1 MEQVDSPGQ
10 FSLRGGI
17 VDIFS
22 VLYDQP
28 IRIEFFDDEIDS
40 LRFFDIETQRSLDK
54 VQEVNLVAA
63 REFFLQ
69 EEALKRGVANI
80 EEEFQIQKQR
90 LEKKNRAALE
100 RLTNKF
106 NEIIERVKNGLYFS
120 GLDQMQ
126 PYFYPQ
132 QALLQ
137 DFFPEDSVFILD
149 EPLRINETALH
160 LEKERQESFKDLLV
174 AGSLLPGQN
183 QYFSELS
190 EISKAM
196 EKGKRV
202 YLSLLP
208 KKV

>member
-1 MEQVDSPGQ
+1 
-10 FSLRGGI
+10 
-17 VDIFS
+17 
-22 VLYDQP
+22 
-28 IRIEFFDDEIDS
+28 
-40 LRFFDIETQRSLDK
+40 
-54 VQEVNLVAA
+54 
-63 REFFLQ
+63 
-69 EEALKRGVANI
+69 
-80 EEEFQIQKQR
+80 
-90 LEKKNRAALE
+90 
-100 RLTNKF
+100 
-106 NEIIERVKNGLYFS
+106 
-120 GLDQMQ
+120 MQ

-208 KKV
+208 KKGMSGSVENMFGLETKSLPPFLVNYF